1 MPTAAQI
8 RYRQRR
14 LRSDSRYQSDEGLAC
29 VSRPNPKPSPS
40 TRTQT
45 RLAREHVQRR
55 ECRGR
60 GRPSPR
66 AHRAERGRLPRPE
79 NRTRPNFASVPL
91 RHTACLARSSFFV
104 LIASGNTATG
114 KDAAFADYLDHATR
128 QRQLEEDQHAER
140 GGTPRA
146 VEPPITEKAPQY
158 KTNVEAELTADEKER
173 LNARRALR
181 AASVSPPINLG

>member
-1 MPTAAQI
+1 MYNGANVAGEADPRLERTEPNGEDFLAQKTAQGPA
-8 RYRQRR
+8 
-14 LRSDSRYQSDEGLAC
+14 
-29 VSRPNPKPSPS
+29 SRPFLYVIL
-40 TRTQT
+40 RV
-45 RLAREHVQRR
+45 L
-55 ECRGR
+55 
-60 GRPSPR
+60 R
-66 AHRAERGRLPRPE
+66 AQA
-79 NRTRPNFASVPL
+79 
-91 RHTACLARSSFFV
+91 FFV